1 MDGNTI
7 TSTIADVGLTSRADA
22 LTGDLSGGERI
33 RVSLAAALLA
43 DPELYLLDEPTVGL
57 DPVLRRDLWKMFRDL
72 ADDGKTLLVSS
83 HVMDEA
89 GRCDRVLLMRDGEL
103 IADATPDELRTRGWH
118 RRSRGSIPRPR
129 RGNAHEEN
137 LGHRRR
143 VLQQLSHDRRSIAL
157 IVLLPSILLALFKYI
172 YDGQPAIFN
181 RVGPQM
187 LGLFPFIVMFLVT
200 SVTMVRER
208 TSGTL
213 ERLLTTSLKRGELIG
228 GYAIA
233 FGIAA
238 LVQALVSAGVAIWL
252 LDLDVQTPWAIVLFA
267 VVDAVLGTALGLL
280 MSAFARTE
288 FQAVQ
293 FMPLVVVPQI
303 LLCGLLTPR
312 DSMPKVL
319 NWISDAL
326 PLSYATDSF
335 SELASSDVWS
345 GTLGRN
351 LGVLVGCCAVAIALA
366 SLTLRRRTP

>member
-1 MDGNTI
+1 MTRALA
-7 TSTIADVGLTSRADA
+7 TS
-22 LTGDLSGGERI
+22 
-33 RVSLAAALLA
+33 
-43 DPELYLLDEPTVGL
+43 
-57 DPVLRRDLWKMFRDL
+57 
-72 ADDGKTLLVSS
+72 
-83 HVMDEA
+83 
-89 GRCDRVLLMRDGEL
+89 
-103 IADATPDELRTRGWH
+103 
-118 RRSRGSIPRPR
+118 
-129 RGNAHEEN
+129 
-137 LGHRRR
+137 RR
-143 VLQQLSHDRRSIAL
+143 VLQQLSHDPRSIAL

-213 ERLLTTSLKRGELIG
+213 ERLLTTPLKRGELIG

-233 FGIAA
+233 FGVAA

-335 SELASSDVWS
+335 SELANSDVWS
-345 GTLGRN
+345 STLGRN
-351 LGVLVGCCAVAIALA
+351 LGILVGCCAVAIALA

>member
-1 MDGNTI
+1 MTRTFT
-7 TSTIADVGLTSRADA
+7 TS
-22 LTGDLSGGERI
+22 
-33 RVSLAAALLA
+33 
-43 DPELYLLDEPTVGL
+43 
-57 DPVLRRDLWKMFRDL
+57 
-72 ADDGKTLLVSS
+72 
-83 HVMDEA
+83 
-89 GRCDRVLLMRDGEL
+89 
-103 IADATPDELRTRGWH
+103 
-118 RRSRGSIPRPR
+118 
-129 RGNAHEEN
+129 
-137 LGHRRR
+137 RR
-143 VLQQLSHDRRSIAL
+143 VLQQLSHDPRSIAM

-213 ERLLTTSLKRGELIG
+213 ERLLTTPLKRGELIG

-238 LVQALVSAGVAIWL
+238 LVQALVSSGVAIWL

-303 LLCGLLTPR
+303 LLCGLLAPR
-312 DSMPKVL
+312 DSLPKVL

-335 SELASSDVWS
+335 SELANSDVWS
-345 GTLGRN
+345 STLGRN
-351 LGVLVGCCAVAIALA
+351 LGILVGCCVVAIALA